1 MRRNLLRKQMWIGA
15 AAALALTG
23 AGCSSKTADTTSSTA
38 KNTTVASTSEN
49 TTTEKSETK
58 TLKATETEKE
68 SDTEGDTQKDS
79 ANLDTSDTLDEVTV
93 ILDYVANTNHTGMY
107 VALDQGLYEA
117 EGLKVNIVEPTEG
130 ATATL
135 VAVGKGDFGISY
147 QEDVTIALAS
157 ADPLPITTIAA
168 IIQHNTSGFAT
179 YADKDIKSPNDFE
192 GKTYAGWGG
201 PGEEAVIKAVMTQ
214 DGADFSKLNM
224 VISDGS
230 GFAALKDTVDIMW
243 FFEGWDVV
251 KCKLADFPINYMEL
265 RKLDERLDYYTPV
278 IITNNDLAQNNPD
291 LVKRFM
297 KATTEGYEYAIEN
310 PKESA
315 EILHKYAPDYDMD
328 LLNDSQE
335 YLSAKY
341 AEDTDRWGEMKD
353 EVWDNYTNF
362 MVEYGVIGKAIPA
375 SDCYTNEFLPQ

>member
-1 MRRNLLRKQMWIGA
+1 MRRKMMRKQLGILGA
-15 AAALALTG
+15 AAVLAVTG
-23 AGCSSKTADTTSSTA
+23 SFTETTFAAGKETKTETE
-38 KNTTVASTSEN
+38 STSEVS
-49 TTTEKSETK
+49 SEIS
-58 TLKATETEKE
+58 EDSKE
-68 SDTEGDTQKDS
+68 
-79 ANLDTSDTLDEVTV
+79 LDEVTV

-157 ADPLPITTIAA
+157 EDPLPIKAIAA

-179 YADKDIKSPNDFE
+179 YKDKDIKSPKDFE

-201 PGEEAVIKAVMTQ
+201 PGEEAVIKAVMAQ

-230 GFAALKDTVDIMW
+230 GFAALKDQVDIMW

-251 KCKLADFPINYMEL
+251 KCKLADFPIDYMEI
-265 RKLDERLDYYTPV
+265 RQLDERLDYYTPV
-278 IITNNDLAQNNPD
+278 IITNNELSESNPD
-291 LVKRFM
+291 LVKRFL
-297 KATTEGYEYAIEN
+297 KATTEGYEYAIDN

-341 AEDTDRWGEMKD
+341 AEDADRWGEMKD
-353 EVWDNYTNF
+353 EVWDNYTDF
-362 MVEYGVIGKAIPA
+362 MVEYGVIDEAIPA
-375 SDCYTNEFLPQ
+375 SDCYTNEFLPEKDTSEENTSEETSTSEESK